1 MFEGLPHHFREH
13 NLAADVR
20 TLLHLKRA
28 MQKGLVNTLGDIYV
42 VLKGL
47 ITTDPADFGPYTS
60 AFYSYFLDVE
70 IKPGE
75 KLDNAILRSEA
86 FKQWKLSLIHI

>member
-70 IKPGE
+70 IKPVKSWIMPFYGL
-75 KLDNAILRSEA
+75 KPLNSGRTNC
-86 FKQWKLSLIHI
+86 